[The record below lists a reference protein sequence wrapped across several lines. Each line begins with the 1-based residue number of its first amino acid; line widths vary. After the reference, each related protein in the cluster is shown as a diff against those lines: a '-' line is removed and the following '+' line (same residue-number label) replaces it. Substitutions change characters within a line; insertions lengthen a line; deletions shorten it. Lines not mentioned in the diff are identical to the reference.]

1 MVKDM
6 NYTVELNS
14 ARRDDNVVTR
24 EYNKNTGVVEVF
36 SRMANGQSLDGLG
49 AVADKSV
56 KYIKELASKALN
68 GDYSA
73 VAELNTIRRYT
84 VEPEVLKAIELLG
97 IFGSYENVG
106 YGESIE
112 REVLS
117 TEGELSR
124 VQAANG
130 DPVLGFVSSKT
141 YPVGTQTISAG
152 YQIDYRKL
160 QMGDLSAEN
169 RLKENIVTD
178 MRNKASKYAINTVL
192 SAIAGAS
199 GVKNYSASAGITKS
213 AVDNAIKFAR
223 RFGQVSISGDYS
235 VVSQI
240 NNFAPYASTTY
251 ATFNDISPEA
261 MEEIRKTGLL
271 SWYNGAPVYAIPNAF
286 DTTKLNAA
294 GTGFDTVAPEG
305 LLFVIPAGVESPI
318 KLWSRGGLTSFTGN
332 DVSTGRQLTRY
343 DLEIAVDVAK
353 GQEYKVGIVRDTNL
367 S

>member
-1 MVKDM
+1 M

-14 ARRDDNVVTR
+14 ARRDDNFLTK
-24 EYNKNTGVVEVF
+24 EYNKNSGVVETF
-36 SRMANGQSLDGLG
+36 SRIVNGKSVDSLG

-56 KYIKELASKALN
+56 KYIKELASKAIN

-73 VAELNTIRRYT
+73 IAELNTIRRYT
-84 VEPEVLKAIELLG
+84 IEPELIKEIELLG
-97 IFGSYENVG
+97 FFGSYENVG

-112 REVLS
+112 REVVN

-130 DPVLGFVSSKT
+130 DPVLGFVSAKT

-169 RLKENIVTD
+169 ALKENILRD
-178 MRNKASKYAINTVL
+178 MRNKASKYAMDKVL
-192 SAIAGAS
+192 TSIANAT
-199 GVKNYSASAGITKS
+199 GVKNYAASAGITKAS
-213 AVDNAIKFAR
+213 VDNAIKFAR
-223 RFGQVSISGDYS
+223 RFGQPSIVGDYS
-235 VVSQI
+235 VASQI
-240 NNFAPYASTTY
+240 NDFAPYVSTSASFT
-251 ATFNDISPEA
+251 DISPEA

-286 DTTKLNAA
+286 DTTHLNAA
-294 GTGFDTVAPEG
+294 GTGFDTVAPQG
-305 LLFVIPAGVESPI
+305 LLFIIPAGVESPI
-318 KLWSRGGLTSFTGN
+318 KLWTRGGLTSFTGN

-343 DLEIAVDVAK
+343 DLEVAVDVAK
-353 GQEYKVGIVRDTNL
+353 GREYEIGIIRDTNL